1 MLENQAKGSYGA
13 FSSYGRITAE
23 TFINIKRKDKILN
36 PKKIKGNKQIIIN
49 FLKRNKYQN
58 IEGDLKEEEVKEPN
72 EKNLDDSEIEDVEE
86 ESDIFQKNY
95 EEKKKKEN
103 LSRNKQLKEKD
114 SFSCFHRTNEDAYK
128 FHDLHVSK
136 RREKSNFT
144 TPNCTK
150 YFPNKNFVWRKTPS
164 GPKWETMTSRKPLS
178 KKIYDG
184 SYLTHDDPLKNI
196 TNCFINMD
204 KQTMRGDVTNC
215 NNVRVTTAKPFISK
229 DKKNKS
235 QVEFNTLM
243 NESFNSFKDKARRIK
258 SGKDYNKRINLEMNN
273 KWTNKEKIPSPI
285 QTLSTIE
292 NQKIHSEKSNKSLQ
306 NIKVLT
312 TELTDSANKININTN
327 DTNFDKSNISS
338 KIENH
343 FEEQKNMDINDKT
356 DLISDKSDID
366 SSELNDSYHKFKN
379 LYTKQLKSHQKKEN
393 LPKITSENSKRSS
406 INIKNVSEFSKSKIN
421 DKFKKR
427 PKTTRVRHIEHKH
440 FIKGPEFDKII
451 PREYYD
457 NLYDNGLTLIP
468 FSINNY
474 TQVRER
480 PLSVVTYKRRPI
492 FKRKINNFK
501 GMETDQYKNIYN
513 FLQDKCYIPN
523 FNKMNTRPIDDGTP
537 LPVFMKGVV
546 SRDGCNITTDTSL
559 KMNHFAEGKI
569 RGNYNTFLPKK
580 SFNKIVNLNLM
591 NSNKLIDYLLI
602 NRKGALQNNDSIIKS
617 LKFYSKN
624 FQDLLKETSSGKFDN
639 ITYKTIKKKYENY
652 EKEFQN
658 FNY

>member
-1 MLENQAKGSYGA
+1 MLENQAKGSFGA

-23 TFINIKRKDKILN
+23 SFINIKRKDKILN
-36 PKKIKGNKQIIIN
+36 PKGNKGNKQIIID

-72 EKNLDDSEIEDVEE
+72 DKNLDDSEIEDVEE
-86 ESDIFQKNY
+86 ESDIFQINEE

-103 LSRNKQLKEKD
+103 LAKNKKPMD
-114 SFSCFHRTNEDAYK
+114 SFSLYHRTNEDAYK
-128 FHDLHVSK
+128 FHDLHMSK
-136 RREKSNFT
+136 IKKKQNFT

-150 YFPNKNFVWRKTPS
+150 YYPNKNLVCHRSPS
-164 GPKWETMTSRKPLS
+164 GPKWETMTSRKPLAN
-178 KKIYDG
+178 KTYGG
-184 SYLTHDDPLKNI
+184 SYLTHEDPLKNI

-204 KQTMRGDVTNC
+204 KQTMRGDVINC
-215 NNVRVTTAKPFISK
+215 NNVRINTAKPFISK

-235 QVEFNTLM
+235 TREFNKLM
-243 NESFNSFKDKARRIK
+243 NDSINNFKDKARRIK
-258 SGKDYNKRINLEMNN
+258 SGKDYNKRINLEMNK
-273 KWTNKEKIPSPI
+273 KWTNKEKIPSPL

-292 NQKIHSEKSNKSLQ
+292 NQKRNSEKSNKSLQ

-312 TELTDSANKININTN
+312 TELTESANKVNINTN
-327 DTNFDKSNISS
+327 DTNFNKSNISS

-343 FEEQKNMDINDKT
+343 FEEQKNMDINEKI
-356 DLISDKSDID
+356 DLNSDKSDID

-406 INIKNVSEFSKSKIN
+406 INIINANKFSKSKIN

-427 PKTTRVRHIEHKH
+427 PKTTKVRQIEHKPL
-440 FIKGPEFDKII
+440 IKGPEFDKII

-480 PLSVVTYKRRPI
+480 PLSVVVYKRRPI
-492 FKRKINNFK
+492 FKKRINNFK
-501 GMETDQYKNIYN
+501 GMEIDQYKNIYN
-513 FLQDKCYIPN
+513 FIQDKCYVPN
-523 FNKMNTRPIDDGTP
+523 FNKMNTRPMDDGTP

-559 KMNHFAEGKI
+559 KMNNFADGKI

-602 NRKGALQNNDSIIKS
+602 NKKEALQNNDDIIKS

-624 FQDLLKETSSGKFDN
+624 FKDLLKETSSGKFDN
-639 ITYKTIKKKYENY
+639 VTYKTIQKKYEIY
-652 EKEFQN
+652 EKELQN
-658 FNY
+658 FKY